1 MSFVVELRTAAS
13 TTTTPQEAVMNRTQ
27 LLARCAAA
35 TAAAALLAGLA
46 AAPAAA
52 RPDPGPPMREQSTG
66 SVSDQSEFVRFSCT
80 PVDTGVYDPMQDY
93 VETLIWW
100 YYHPD
105 WRVG

>member
-1 MSFVVELRTAAS
+1 
-13 TTTTPQEAVMNRTQ
+13 
-27 LLARCAAA
+27 
-35 TAAAALLAGLA
+35 
-46 AAPAAA
+46 
-52 RPDPGPPMREQSTG
+52 MREQSTG